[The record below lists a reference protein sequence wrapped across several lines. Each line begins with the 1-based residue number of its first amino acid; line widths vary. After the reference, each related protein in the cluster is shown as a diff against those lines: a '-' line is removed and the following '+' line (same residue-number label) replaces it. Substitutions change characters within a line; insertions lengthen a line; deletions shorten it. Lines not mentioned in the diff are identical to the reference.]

1 MLSLDA
7 YMAGGGSMVIMVL
20 RKAKF
25 SLLQRNIIY
34 LTTKLVENIEKV
46 PPTQSQININNPTN
60 YLSNVMRSI

>member
-1 MLSLDA
+1 
-7 YMAGGGSMVIMVL
+7 MAGGKLYGYNVF
-20 RKAKF
+20 AKSQF
-25 SLLQRNIIY
+25 FPTSKEYIY